1 MASLIPSEA
10 AGAAAPQPVLQ
21 VIVLGSG
28 GGPLENNATAL
39 LVRSITSGWRRNS
52 VMAVDAGVHLS
63 AIKTIL
69 ERTQPTNLGQSGGDP
84 LPYTLKTGP
93 FAGLEIPNATAEAN
107 AAHIYNELIDTYL
120 ITHPHLDH
128 IAGMVINTACPPGS
142 KHRRIAVSKP
152 KTIAALP
159 DTIDGLRTHIFNNVI
174 WPDLSEAGLV
184 TYMRLVEG
192 GSPLAGEG
200 DGIGYTELCTGLA
213 VKVWSVS
220 HGSYIEKHSPR
231 RSISSRHHS
240 FDASSVGPTPIVPY
254 PPSRNL
260 TPPASLAPNPA
271 AIHEQDERMQTCVS
285 NSSVYFIKH
294 VPTGREILIFGD
306 VEPDSLSLN
315 PRNSKVWQQAAPR
328 IVDRKLAAIFIE
340 CSYDN
345 SRRVEQ
351 LFGHMTPRYINEEMK
366 ALAEEVVAV
375 RQKRKG
381 RDAPKRKRAADD
393 KFSETSAKRQSRSQ
407 SMASRELQ
415 LRTLAVSARRR
426 SPRLHH
432 RASSTASSASESDP
446 DQHGQALRKT
456 LPRTSHPL
464 RSTTISQS
472 QERALN
478 NALKGLKVV
487 IIHVKESMADGD
499 AARKIIL
506 DQLNELEQVASLG
519 VEYEISE
526 AGKDYCF

>member
-1 MASLIPSEA
+1 
-10 AGAAAPQPVLQ
+10 
-21 VIVLGSG
+21 
-28 GGPLENNATAL
+28 
-39 LVRSITSGWRRNS
+39 
-52 VMAVDAGVHLS
+52 MAVDAGVHLS
-63 AIKTIL
+63 AIRTIL
-69 ERTQPTNLGQSGGDP
+69 EQTQPTNLGQSGGVP
-84 LPYTLKTGP
+84 LPHTLKTGP
-93 FAGLEIPNATAEAN
+93 FAGLEVPYARAEAN
-107 AAHIYNELIDTYL
+107 AAHIYNELIETYL

-128 IAGMVINTACPPGS
+128 IAGMVINTACPPAANR
-142 KHRRIAVSKP
+142 KRIAVSKP

-200 DGIGYTELCTGLA
+200 DGIGYTEVCTGLA

-220 HGSYIEKHSPR
+220 HGSYLEKHNLR
-231 RSISSRHHS
+231 GSISSRHHS
-240 FDASSVGPTPIVPY
+240 FDASSVGPTQIVPY

-260 TPPASLAPNPA
+260 TPPVAVPE
-271 AIHEQDERMQTCVS
+271 HDERMQTCVS

-294 VPTGREILIFGD
+294 VATGREILIFGD
-306 VEPDSLSLN
+306 VEPDSLSLK

-328 IVDRKLAAIFIE
+328 FVDGKLAAIFIE

-375 RQKRKG
+375 RQSREG
-381 RDAPKRKRAADD
+381 REAPKRKRGADGN
-393 KFSETSAKRQSRSQ
+393 SAGTAAKRQSRSQ
-407 SMASRELQ
+407 SKASRDRKL
-415 LRTLAVSARRR
+415 VARSVPARR
-426 SPRLHH
+426 SPRLRS
-432 RASSTASSASESDP
+432 RASSPASSASEYDH
-446 DQHGQALRKT
+446 DQRSRPLHKT
-456 LPRTSHPL
+456 LPRPHPL
-464 RSTTISQS
+464 PSTTISRESSCSLPTEWEEAGPGYAQGLS
-472 QERALN
+472 QDQALT

-499 AARKIIL
+499 PAWKIIL
-506 DQLNELEQVASLG
+506 NQLNELEQVASLG

-526 AGKDYCF
+526 AGKDYRF